1 MWQIVIVALV
11 HLVILFLA
19 LSGLR
24 RLHRYTASRFKHIGV
39 HCPTQ
44 LAAAGKY
51 EAPPHGWMV
60 LYLIV
65 HLIFPRLLFL
75 LATIGSFLILLYDFG
90 LRSTIAPWFSQPG
103 WEWKLPV
110 ALIIGVFINYV
121 VTVERLRSRRLRE
134 VAMQDLEHSRAIL
147 ILVGAQAL
155 QALLPLG
162 FAYLVIPMLGLPE
175 PVVGLFERFTLVLV
189 IISVGIGTL
198 RTLRLVEAKIATRA
212 KVKSGGA
219 AREIRAAE
227 TQYSALHRM
236 LNVMV
241 ILATVGAAL
250 MVFDQVR
257 AFGASILTSAGIL
270 GLVAGIAA
278 QRTLQNVF
286 AGLQLAITQPIA
298 LGDVIEVENVIG
310 TIEEINF
317 SFVSVRLRD
326 LRRLILPV
334 TYFLERPFTNWTRTS
349 AESLTSFSLV
359 LSLNASL
366 SAIRKQVDTI
376 LHTSSLWSGGKW
388 EVMISELGENSMVVR
403 ITLGAADPE
412 IAFQL
417 KSYVQE
423 HILDYLNQFKKGS
436 LLGAVAEPKP
446 PAELGDTADKGKLE
460 PAAPVTS

>member
-1 MWQIVIVALV
+1 MWQIVILALV
-11 HLVILFLA
+11 HLLILCVA
-19 LSGLR
+19 LLGLR
-24 RLHRYTASRFKHIGV
+24 RLDRYTVSRFSHLHV

-44 LAAAGKY
+44 LATQGQY
-51 EAPPHGWMV
+51 EAPPRGWV
-60 LYLIV
+60 TLYLIIRLAV
-65 HLIFPRLLFL
+65 PRLIFLT
-75 LATIGSFLILLYDFG
+75 AIIGSFLILLYDFG
-90 LRSTIAPWFSQPG
+90 LRSTISSWFNMPG

-110 ALIIGVFINYV
+110 GLAIGVLLNLI
-121 VTVERLRSRRLRE
+121 VTVERMRSSRLRE
-134 VAMQDLEHSRAIL
+134 MAMKDLEHSRAIL
-147 ILVGAQAL
+147 MLVGAQAL

-162 FAYLVIPMLGLPE
+162 FVFLVIPMLGLPTS
-175 PVVGLFERFTLVLV
+175 VVEFFERFTLVLV
-189 IISVGIGTL
+189 IITVGIDTL
-198 RTLRLVEAKIATRA
+198 RTLRLVEAKIALRA
-212 KVKSGGA
+212 KSKSGTED
-219 AREIRAAE
+219 RQIRATE
-227 TQYSALHRM
+227 TQYSVMHRM
-236 LNVMV
+236 LNILV

-257 AFGASILTSAGIL
+257 TFGASLLTSAGIL

-286 AGLQLAITQPIA
+286 AGLQLALTQPIA
-298 LGDVIEVENVIG
+298 LGDVIEVEGAVG

-359 LSLNASL
+359 LSLDASL
-366 SAIRKQVDTI
+366 SAIRRQVEAI
-376 LHTSSLWSGGKW
+376 LRTNPLWNGGKW
-388 EVMISELGENSMVVR
+388 EVMISELLETSMVVR
-403 ITLGAADPE
+403 ITLGAANPD

-436 LLGAVAEPKP
+436 LIGAVADPKP
-446 PAELGDTADKGKLE
+446 PADLAERTNAAKLE
-460 PAAPVTS
+460 PATSAS